1 MFLTTEELTTH
12 LYAENLEAITG
23 GDDAILT
30 AAIDGAVAEAKGYL
44 AAYDRDTIFSAT
56 GSDRSPLLLI
66 FVKDIAVWH
75 FINLSNAGISLELR
89 QHRYDRAV
97 AWLKAVQKGDI
108 SPDLPVAKD
117 DTGTQTAGVIKF
129 GSNPKRNQ
137 HF

>member
-12 LYAENLEAITG
+12 LYAENLETITG
-23 GDDAILT
+23 GDDAILA

-44 AAYDRDTIFSAT
+44 AAFDRDAIFAAV
-56 GSDRSPLLLI
+56 GSERNALLLI

-75 FINLSNAGISLELR
+75 FINLSNAGVSLELR

-108 SPDLPVAKD
+108 SPDLPEAKD
-117 DTGTQTAGVIKF
+117 NTGSATAGVIKF
-129 GSNPKRNQ
+129 GSNPKRGQ

>member
-12 LYAENLEAITG
+12 LYAENLETITG
-23 GDDAILT
+23 GDDAILA

-44 AAYDRDTIFSAT
+44 AAYDREAIFAAVGT
-56 GSDRSPLLLI
+56 ERNALLLI

-75 FINLSNAGISLELR
+75 FINLSNAGVSLELR

-97 AWLKAVQKGDI
+97 AWLKAVQKGEI
-108 SPDLPVAKD
+108 SPDLPAAKNES
-117 DTGTQTAGVIKF
+117 GTETAGIIKF
-129 GSNPKRNQ
+129 GSNSKRNQ